1 MSKTLQAYFPT
12 ENDAE
17 SAKADLKS
25 YSVNN
30 LSVEHIPEDRKLSI
44 DIPGSGQGTDTPA
57 GANNDLFFSN
67 QTPTGKQEENADP
80 SEQNDKEFSY
90 VLSFETENSDDTELR
105 EIVTKH
111 NGAMEK

>member
-12 ENDAE
+12 ENEAE
-17 SAKADLKS
+17 SAKADLKN
-25 YSVNN
+25 YSVDSV
-30 LSVEHIPEDRKLSI
+30 SVEELTEDNSPSV
-44 DIPGSGQGTDTPA
+44 DTPDSGQGSATQA

-80 SEQNDKEFSY
+80 EQGDKQFSY
-90 VLSFETENSDDTELR
+90 VLSFETTEDDDTELR

>member
-12 ENDAE
+12 ENEAE
-17 SAKADLKS
+17 SAKADLKN

-30 LSVEHIPEDRKLSI
+30 VSVEEVNEEKNLSVDTPD
-44 DIPGSGQGTDTPA
+44 SGQGSNTEA

-67 QTPTGKQEENADP
+67 ETPTGKQEENADP
-80 SEQNDKEFSY
+80 EQNDKHYSY
-90 VLSFETENSDDTELR
+90 MLSFETTEEDDTELR